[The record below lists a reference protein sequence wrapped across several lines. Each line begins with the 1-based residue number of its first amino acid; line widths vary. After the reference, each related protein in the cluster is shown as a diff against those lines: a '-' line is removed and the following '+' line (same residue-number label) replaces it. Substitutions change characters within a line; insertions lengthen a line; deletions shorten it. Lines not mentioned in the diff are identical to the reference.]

1 MGLGFSTENSPN
13 EGAGGRSGTGRWTWE
28 TTTVKHA
35 EVPALSAP
43 DALPATHTAGQRLV
57 PSAGAVARRHAD
69 LGAEEPSI
77 SDELVSA
84 WEADARCAE
93 CGKLVVAVSDAAL
106 LVGPNRI
113 AHRDRCFVPA
123 LLRAHPLLKR
133 LAARM
138 PAQEVT
144 NAPTEP
150 SGEPDVRDARGEDR
164 AGGRDG

>member
-1 MGLGFSTENSPN
+1 M
-13 EGAGGRSGTGRWTWE
+13 GRWQWE

-43 DALPATHTAGQRLV
+43 DASPATQTAGHGLL
-57 PSAGAVARRHAD
+57 PSSGVVSRRHAD
-69 LGAEEPSI
+69 LGAGEPSI

-93 CGKLVVAVSDAAL
+93 CGKPVVAASDAAL

-133 LAARM
+133 LAART

-144 NAPTEP
+144 NAPSEP
-150 SGEPDVRDARGEDR
+150 SGIPTVQDARAERR